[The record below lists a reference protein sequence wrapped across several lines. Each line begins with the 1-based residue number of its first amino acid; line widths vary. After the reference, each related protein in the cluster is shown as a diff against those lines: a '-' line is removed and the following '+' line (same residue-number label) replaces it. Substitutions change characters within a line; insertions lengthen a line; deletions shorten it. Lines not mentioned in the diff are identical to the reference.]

1 MDTGKGMFELMAE
14 GKAEQVPEE
23 HKERIDSSRRLN
35 NRIRIYHYRSRIIV
49 IRIFRVGEIVEI
61 RSSRFRIERIDKKK
75 MTLKLLPRLK
85 ANENRPS

>member
-23 HKERIDSSRRLN
+23 HKD
-35 NRIRIYHYRSRIIV
+35 
-49 IRIFRVGEIVEI
+49 RIFRVGEIVEI